1 MSAIFQ
7 AVLWEDVQVSDYLDK
22 RSPPMLQCPFR
33 WWDTQSSLQ
42 HPGRMLVPWTH
53 PQTLSVWINGVSMGH
68 HTAWLWFS
76 VISTFLKAFWF
87 QPLYMGMRDVETSEG
102 LRTQRGTE
110 WKPLGG
116 VIKMPKHP
124 FNLQTDLLMP
134 TWGCSNKTEKNKKIK
149 IIIFKNSCALL
160 SSPCDFTNH
169 VDSR

>member
-87 QPLYMGMRDVETSEG
+87 QPLYMGTRDVETSEG

-116 VIKMPKHP
+116 VIKMPTP
-124 FNLQTDLLMP
+124 LQPTDWSADANMRLFKQ
-134 TWGCSNKTEKNKKIK
+134 NRAKEKNKNNN
-149 IIIFKNSCALL
+149 F
-160 SSPCDFTNH
+160 
-169 VDSR
+169 